1 MGIEPGSHYVA
12 LGSSFAAGPGIGRRA
27 PGSPRFAMRSA
38 GNYPHLVAE
47 DLRLYLRDFT
57 FSGARIEHILTKA
70 MAGQPP
76 QIEGVDADDS
86 LVTVTVG
93 GNDVGYMQGL
103 MTALV
108 PKLVRGLPL
117 VSGRVR
123 PLLDPSAVDR
133 RLDQVGAKLR
143 AVAAEAKARAP
154 RARVIFVD
162 YLTVLP
168 SDPAL
173 VSRPLTPELVE
184 LGRHVAERLAEETV
198 EAAAAEGCELVRASA
213 ASVEHHAWSRLPWT
227 EPIHLPIGDRPAPL
241 HPNQAG
247 MRAVA
252 DLLLERLDD

>member
-1 MGIEPGSHYVA
+1 MGIEQGSHYVA

-47 DLRLYLRDFT
+47 DLRLYLRDFS
-57 FSGARIEHILTKA
+57 FSGARTEHILTKT

-76 QIEGVDADDS
+76 QIDGVDADVS
-86 LVTVTVG
+86 LVTITIG

-108 PKLVRGLPL
+108 PKVVRGLPL
-117 VSGRVR
+117 VSGHLR
-123 PLLDPSAVDR
+123 PLVDRRAVDE
-133 RLDQVGAKLR
+133 RLDQVGPKLR
-143 AVAAEAKARAP
+143 RIAAEVKARAP
-154 RARVIFVD
+154 QARVIFVD

-168 SDPAL
+168 EDPSL
-173 VSRPLTPELVE
+173 VSRPLTPEHVE
-184 LGRHVAERLAEETV
+184 LGRHVAQRLAEATA
-198 EAAAAEGCELVRASA
+198 EAAAAEGCELVRASE
-213 ASVEHHAWSRLPWT
+213 ASVEHHAWSRQPWT

-252 DLLLERLDD
+252 DLLLERLDA